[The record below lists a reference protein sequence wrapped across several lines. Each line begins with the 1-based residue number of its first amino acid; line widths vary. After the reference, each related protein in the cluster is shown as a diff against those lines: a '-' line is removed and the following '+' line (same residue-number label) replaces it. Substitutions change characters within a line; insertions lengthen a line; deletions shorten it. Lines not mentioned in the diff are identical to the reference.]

1 MATDTRRS
9 PSAADSP
16 DADRDMGA
24 AIRDSVRSAADT
36 VRSAAE
42 LVADQAP
49 EVARATRDVAGEA
62 ARRLDEGSD
71 EILTA
76 GATLSL
82 GLAIGMLIGGAPR
95 PFVAAALLPVA
106 AMGFTIL
113 DHQGR
118 LGGRVRGRSGSPA

>member
-9 PSAADSP
+9 SIADSTV
-16 DADRDMGA
+16 DKEAEAGSGLRDG
-24 AIRDSVRSAADT
+24 VRSAADS

-42 LVADQAP
+42 LVAEQAP

-71 EILTA
+71 EMLTA

-95 PFVAAALLPVA
+95 PLIAAALVPVA
-106 AMGFTIL
+106 AMGLTIL
-113 DHQGR
+113 DRQGR
-118 LGGRVRGRSGSPA
+118 LGARPRGRTSAA